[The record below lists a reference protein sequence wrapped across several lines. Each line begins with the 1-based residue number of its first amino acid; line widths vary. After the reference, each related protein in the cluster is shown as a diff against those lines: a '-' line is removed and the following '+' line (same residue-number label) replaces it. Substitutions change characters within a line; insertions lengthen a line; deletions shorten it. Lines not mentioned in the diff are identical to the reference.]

1 MKNKNK
7 YPDGYMP
14 KIKYYADIISEV
26 AKSQRALDI
35 NTLDEGGINAQI
47 DLLVM
52 LQDAALSLDYFIS
65 KEHMR
70 LNLKK

>member
-1 MKNKNK
+1 MRNK
-7 YPDGYMP
+7 YPNGYMP

-26 AKSQRALDI
+26 AKSQRMLDAD
-35 NTLDEGGINAQI
+35 TLDKRGVMSQI
-47 DLLVM
+47 DLLIM
-52 LQDAALSLDYFIS
+52 LQDAAASLDYFIS

>member
-1 MKNKNK
+1 MRNKNK
-7 YPDGYMP
+7 YPEGYMP

-26 AKSQRALDI
+26 AKSQRALDTD
-35 NTLDEGGINAQI
+35 TLDKSGIKSQI
-47 DLLVM
+47 DLLIM
-52 LQDAALSLDYFIS
+52 LQDAASSLEYFIS

>member
-1 MKNKNK
+1 MKNK

-14 KIKYYADIISEV
+14 KIEYYSNMIAKVSQQLLNADPVLS
-26 AKSQRALDI
+26 
-35 NTLDEGGINAQI
+35 QI
-47 DLLVM
+47 DLLLVI
-52 LQDAALSLDYFIS
+52 QEAAASLDYFIS

>member
-1 MKNKNK
+1 
-7 YPDGYMP
+7 
-14 KIKYYADIISEV
+14 
-26 AKSQRALDI
+26 
-35 NTLDEGGINAQI
+35 
-47 DLLVM
+47 M

>member
-1 MKNKNK
+1 MKNK

-26 AKSQRALDI
+26 AKSQRMLDA
-35 NTLDEGGINAQI
+35 NTLDKNGITKQI

-52 LQDAALSLDYFIS
+52 LQDAASSLEYFIS